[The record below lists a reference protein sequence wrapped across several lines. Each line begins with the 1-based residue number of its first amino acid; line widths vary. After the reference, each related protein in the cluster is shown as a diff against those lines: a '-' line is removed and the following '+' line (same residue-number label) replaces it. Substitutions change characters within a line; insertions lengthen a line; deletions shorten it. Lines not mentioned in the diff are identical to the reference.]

1 MCGILA
7 VLGLVD
13 PHEKRA
19 HLVELA
25 SRLRHRG
32 PDWSSL
38 MIRGN
43 NVFAH
48 ERLAIVGLM
57 SGEQPLV
64 SFDGK
69 TVLTVNGEIYNYK
82 ELMATG
88 LTGQYPFQTGSDCEV
103 LLYLYTE
110 QGPSFLEKL
119 QGDFAFVVHSE
130 SSYLAARDP
139 IGVVPLYW
147 GRDEDGAMW
156 FASEMKALVDDCIE
170 INIFPPGF
178 YFTPETGFKRYYE
191 PKWFYEELIPTQA
204 ADLALIRSAFE
215 TAVKRRMMAEVP
227 YGILLSGGLDSSLV
241 AAVATRHARAEGLLA
256 PMASFSIGLKDQS
269 PDLVA
274 ARNVAKFL
282 GTKHYEFTFTLQD
295 GIDVLRKLIWHLES
309 YDVTTIRA
317 STPMFLL
324 SRKIKALG
332 YKMVL
337 SGEGSDEELGGYLYF
352 AEAPTKQSF
361 HVETVRRVK
370 NLHTADCLRANKST
384 AAWGVEVRVPFLDRD
399 FLDVVMSVDPQEKL
413 ITKDRMEKYILRKAF
428 DDEADPWLP
437 KEVLWRQKE
446 QFSDGV
452 GYSWIDTLVANA
464 TQKITDD
471 MFAKRQER
479 FPVDPPHTK
488 EAYFYRQI
496 FESHF
501 HHPYARKT
509 VQAWVP
515 TWGLSKDPSGRAQKI
530 HQQHDDQK

>member
-7 VLGLVD
+7 ILGISD
-13 PHEKRA
+13 PATKRA

-38 MIRGN
+38 VIRGN
-43 NVFAH
+43 DVFAH

-64 SFDGK
+64 SIDGK
-69 TVLTVNGEIYNYK
+69 IILTVNGEIYNYK
-82 ELMATG
+82 ELMASG
-88 LTGQYPFQTGSDCEV
+88 LKNKYEWQTGSDCEV
-103 LLYLYTE
+103 ILYLYAE
-110 QGPSFLEKL
+110 QGVGFLDKL
-119 QGDFAFVVHSE
+119 QGDFAFVASNG
-130 SSYLAARDP
+130 SSYIAARDP

-156 FASEMKALVDDCIE
+156 FASEMKALVDDCVE
-170 INIFPPGF
+170 IHIFPPG
-178 YFTPETGFKRYYE
+178 YYYTPETGFRRYYE
-191 PKWFYEELIPTQA
+191 PKWFYEEFIPKEP
-204 ADLALIRSAFE
+204 ADLALIKSTF
-215 TAVKRRMMAEVP
+215 TNAVRRRMMAEVP

-241 AAVATRHARAEGLLA
+241 AAVASRLAKEEGQLA

-269 PDLVA
+269 PDLIA

-295 GIDVLRKLIWHLES
+295 GLDALRKLIWHLES

-352 AEAPTKQSF
+352 SEAPTKQSF
-361 HVETVRRVK
+361 HTETVRRVK
-370 NLHTADCLRANKST
+370 NLHTSDCLRANKST
-384 AAWGVEVRVPFLDRD
+384 AAWGVEVRVPFLDKD
-399 FLDVVMSVDPQEKL
+399 FLDVVMTIDPQEKL
-413 ITKDRMEKYILRKAF
+413 ITKERMEKYILRKAF
-428 DDEADPWLP
+428 DDEKDPFLP

-452 GYSWIDTLVANA
+452 GYSWIDTLVAHA
-464 TQKITDD
+464 VAKVSDD
-471 MFAKRQER
+471 MFEKRQER
-479 FPVDPPHTK
+479 FPLDTPTTK
-488 EAYFYRQI
+488 EAYFFRQI
-496 FESHF
+496 FEQHF

-515 TWGLSKDPSGRAQKI
+515 TWGTSKDPSGRAQKI
-530 HQQHDDQK
+530 HQQHDEKK